1 MTPGTKGVKLLR
13 NPSTVVTK
21 EEDEHYRSGTGLMIF
36 LIKHSRPDLNNPVRE
51 LSKALDCPSPAAYK
65 EMLRVM
71 KFSIDTE
78 ELGSFINP
86 YEQEIGMWE
95 ILAFSASDFAFDIET
110 RISVARFIIY
120 VIGAQISW
128 RSKGMKSVTLTSS
141 EA

>member
-1 MTPGTKGVKLLR
+1 MTPGTPGIKILR

-21 EEDEHYRSGTGLMIF
+21 EEHENYRSKTGIMLF

-78 ELGSFINP
+78 DLGLFINP
-86 YEQEIGMWE
+86 CEQEKW
-95 ILAFSASDFAFDIET
+95 
-110 RISVARFIIY
+110 Y
-120 VIGAQISW
+120 VGDLSFQ
-128 RSKGMKSVTLTSS
+128 
-141 EA
+141 